1 MPAPKCFTANV
12 LNMTLAITSGLFI
25 FLGTVA
31 LTPASIFGKNAAF
44 INRYYGART
53 LHAYKSTTAA
63 TLPSQWSSLGSTYAF
78 VEGDG
83 SVPTWNI
90 PAMYKISSGYE
101 PEREINT
108 AKNCATKG
116 YKDANG
122 VSHDFSNHG
131 FAMPLR
137 CLLETS
143 RLVQS
148 VLYVNGASLSI
159 LSLISPAVYLSTL
172 MVIYQLSLVYFIFGI
187 IFNKSQTRM
196 LKHKATGRRGWH
208 SHVDESNDKLKNTVR
223 MARTCCCY
231 FFLAW
236 YGGWLATVLLEPTT
250 QNEDWGKT
258 GSIQTVQYHLNS
270 GIASVIY
277 CVIVLVVYYRRS
289 SREYPYWEFL
299 FAVKDKSVAVAVAD
313 NSQADTNV
321 NSYTVYND
329 ERQDGTQQDD
339 NESDNV
345 PLVPKTGDES
355 YFHKLK
361 YESHFNPQY
370 TQYTQY
376 NQYAA
381 AHGSF
386 NPIMTHSMNAPLKM
400 PVQTE
405 LRVMKQGGLFMDG
418 ALRVTKNLADKKED
432 LLLISQ
438 KGLEHLGPV
447 SNETSIIVSLTVFLG
462 GIANLGMTRGV
473 LLETEAQF
481 VIICLFSF
489 LLLEFGRTHLTSY
502 FWYLHEHV
510 FKKMH
515 DHETF
520 TPIEAIRCILI
531 FVDVVVFLLQV
542 MIVTMWQLTM
552 NTLLLRYSDLLR
564 YALLAISSLYL
575 FVRAISAV
583 CGIVELC
590 YILWN
595 TPYVPVEMEKP
606 RVNETRN
613 AQTPYVPVEPKPAE
627 PKPARVN
634 ETRYEKIARNLGWR
648 AEKWLYLITVWS
660 TILTILIMSSPTNI
674 SKMPAA
680 VRLRFAEKI
689 VHKTSSRATE
699 NAKCALGVQKST
711 LLSSSILMEACEAKD
726 VLDDNGSVDPVDMK
740 VFFWSRGWQFTNS
753 PVIMSKEDDCSKRNC
768 QGSSLLFCSGGF
780 EQHWGQCQMSYN
792 DLHQMYFPRE
802 TWKAQILGSI
812 VKEQPVPPDPALSS

>member
-12 LNMTLAITSGLFI
+12 LNMTLAITSLLFI

-31 LTPASIFGKNAAF
+31 LTSASIFGKNAAF

-63 TLPSQWSSLGSTYAF
+63 NLPSQWSSLGSTYAF

-83 SVPTWNI
+83 SVPSWNI

-101 PEREINT
+101 PEQEINT
-108 AKNCATKG
+108 TKNCATKG
-116 YKDANG
+116 YKDAKG
-122 VSHDFSNHG
+122 VSHDVSNHR

-187 IFNKSQTRM
+187 LFNKSQKRM

-208 SHVDESNDKLKNTVR
+208 SHVDESNNKLNNTVR

-313 NSQADTNV
+313 NSQADTNM
-321 NSYTVYND
+321 NSYTVFND
-329 ERQDGTQQDD
+329 EEPDGTQQDD
-339 NESDNV
+339 NDNDNIPLFTKPVEES
-345 PLVPKTGDES
+345 S
-355 YFHKLK
+355 FHKPK

-418 ALRVTKNLADKKED
+418 ALRVTKKLGDKTED

-542 MIVTMWQLTM
+542 MIVIMWQMTM
-552 NTLLLRYSDLLR
+552 ETLLLRYSDLLR
-564 YALLAISSLYL
+564 VALIVVSTLFL
-575 FVRAISAV
+575 FVRVISAV
-583 CGIVELC
+583 CGIVELW
-590 YILWN
+590 YILRK
-595 TPYVPVEMEKP
+595 TPYVPVEMES
-606 RVNETRN
+606 
-613 AQTPYVPVEPKPAE
+613 
-627 PKPARVN
+627 ARVN
-634 ETRYEKIARNLGWR
+634 ETSYGKVARHFGWQ
-648 AEKWLYLITVWS
+648 AEKYLYLITVWS
-660 TILTILIMSSPTNI
+660 TILTILIMSSPINNI
-674 SKMPAA
+674 SNIPAA

-689 VHKTSSRATE
+689 VHKTSSRATANE
-699 NAKCALGVQKST
+699 NCALGVQKST
-711 LLSSSILMEACEAKD
+711 LLSSMLKEACEAKD

-792 DLHQMYFPRE
+792 ELHQMYFPRE
-802 TWKAQILGSI
+802 TWIAKIMGSI
-812 VKEQPVPPDPALSS
+812 LNHKQEPLPPYPALSS